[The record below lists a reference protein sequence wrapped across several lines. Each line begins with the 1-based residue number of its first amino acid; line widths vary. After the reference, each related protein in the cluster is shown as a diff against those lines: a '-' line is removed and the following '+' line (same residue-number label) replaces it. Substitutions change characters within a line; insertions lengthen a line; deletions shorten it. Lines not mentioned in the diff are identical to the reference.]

1 MRVAGATFFL
11 TGAAGGIGRE
21 FVAASLARGA
31 ARVYA
36 ADLTATSVETWRG
49 DTRIEPVDLDITDH
63 DAVARAAAAA
73 GDVRVLINNAGV
85 NLRAPF
91 IAAPSLERAR
101 REMETNYFGTL
112 AMCRAFAPI
121 LVRNAVQGGGAIVNT
136 LSILAKVTLPN
147 LGSYCASKAA
157 LLRLSEGVR
166 AELGPQGV
174 QVVTLMPWAVDT
186 PMSGPFQG
194 EKTSPAEVAAGAL
207 DALEQGLE
215 ESYTHSYT
223 DEINARLRSDP
234 KGLEQEL
241 AATFRSAR

>member
-1 MRVAGATFFL
+1 MRIARATFFL
-11 TGAAGGIGRE
+11 TGAAGGIGRA
-21 FVAASLARGA
+21 FVAALLARGA
-31 ARVYA
+31 ARIYA
-36 ADLTATSVETWRG
+36 ADLAATSVEAWRG
-49 DTRIEPVDLDITDH
+49 EARIVPLDLDITDH

-73 GDVRVLINNAGV
+73 QDVRVLINNAGV

-91 IAAPSLERAR
+91 IAAPSLDPAR

-112 AMCRAFAPI
+112 AMCRAFAPV
-121 LVRNAVQGGGAIVNT
+121 LVRNAAQGGSAIVNT

-174 QVVTLMPWAVDT
+174 QVVALMPWAVDT

-194 EKTSPAEVAAGAL
+194 VKTSPEEVVTGAL
-207 DALEQGLE
+207 EALEQGRE
-215 ESYTHSYT
+215 DSYTHAYT
-223 DEINARLRSDP
+223 DEINARLAADP
-234 KGLEQEL
+234 KGLEHEL